1 MSSSDWNEVKLLA
14 ADFQR
19 IQLTTSSQRLGERN
33 CVEIVAKLISTKLLD
48 VVFTTD
54 GKEYVTPV
62 HLTKELKDEAYVQ
75 GGRINILDAA
85 RALKVDPDVAS
96 NLCEKLAKDE
106 PDDYCIVH
114 GQLIGLTYLD
124 QIAEEVLDK
133 LEQNG
138 HINSLKISQQ
148 FDLPVDI
155 IDSMLEKRN
164 KNLAFN
170 LHKNKNNP
178 YLYYTDSYFNSIKR
192 IVRGALLA
200 TTRPVLCTAI
210 INQCSLDE
218 KEFFTVFESLLAE
231 KQVPGMLTDRIGNSC
246 TYVPNIH
253 TKTLNNWVMN
263 FYTNNNYLDYE
274 AMNSVGITDPISY
287 ISRMQLGKELIA
299 LTTCSVGPKI
309 LDDISAA
316 IEECISIG
324 TWIDIMDFVPVVFDT
339 KDGVLVM
346 EYLLKK
352 NKISKGFQIFH
363 DTALVTDKFIEIQS
377 ERIINTLDT
386 KVKKIVESGEY
397 ANALINWKI
406 QQKLAED
413 KNPELSRK
421 EERKKKSGGKHGG
434 GTQGRETKIKAVKK
448 KYGQKSKQHDSDSD
462 EQENKVVASEQFIME
477 IVNADEIRENLENE
491 ETFKDVDEDKNSLI
505 EKIVSYLYPILNK
518 EALRRSQEI
527 YDQVM
532 ANRMGDRRKVHQ
544 DFRDKLLFLLSDL
557 HQYIKGIQKF
567 DSTETQ
573 GQLTSFLLKS
583 IGGEIVEIVKCYIA
597 QNKEHNSESKSNQYD
612 KQVEDAIE
620 KLQKSLISKLID
632 EFHEAVD
639 ELLSSVDI
647 VQKKYDRK
655 KEREHLQNNR
665 QLLLKSLSDIEDDSA
680 QVLLIATQILFQ
692 SITQTMI
699 KVSGKFV
706 SVILGFLQKHLSDQ
720 DFSILQNYHDLVVQ
734 LLKVEDPEE
743 KNNIKSKLKETTS
756 NVKNLVIN
764 FKKS

>member
-1 MSSSDWNEVKLLA
+1 MSSNDWNEVKLLA

-54 GKEYVTPV
+54 GKEYVTPK

-114 GQLIGLTYLD
+114 GQLIGLTYLN
-124 QIAEEVLDK
+124 QITEDILDK

-138 HINSLKISQQ
+138 HINSLQISQQ

-155 IDSMLEKRN
+155 IDSMIKKRS
-164 KNLAFN
+164 KNLGFN

-200 TTRPVLCTAI
+200 ITRPVLCTAI
-210 INQCSLDE
+210 INQCSIDE
-218 KEFFTVFESLLAE
+218 KDFFTVFENLLAE
-231 KQVPGMLTDRIGNSC
+231 KQIPGTLTDRIGNSC

-263 FYTNNNYLDYE
+263 FYINNNYLDYE

-287 ISRMQLGKELIA
+287 ISRMQIGKELIA

-316 IEECISIG
+316 IEECISSG
-324 TWIDIMDFVPVVFDT
+324 TWIDIMDFVPVVFDS
-339 KDGVLVM
+339 KDGVLVL

-352 NKISKGFQIFH
+352 NKISKGFQIFD

-386 KVKKIVESGEY
+386 KVKKIIDSGEY
-397 ANALINWKI
+397 ASALINWKI
-406 QQKLAED
+406 QKKLAED

-421 EERKKKSGGKHGG
+421 EERKKKTGGKHGG

-448 KYGQKSKQHDSDSD
+448 KYGQKSKQHDYDSD
-462 EQENKVVASEQFIME
+462 EEDNKEVTSEQFLIE
-477 IVNADEIRENLENE
+477 IVNTDEIRENLENE
-491 ETFKDVDEDKNSLI
+491 ETFKDVDEEKNSLI
-505 EKIVSYLYPILNK
+505 EKIVLYLYPILNQ
-518 EALRRSQEI
+518 EALKRSQEM
-527 YDQVM
+527 YDQIM

-544 DFRDKLLFLLSDL
+544 NFRDKLLLLLSDL

-567 DSTETQ
+567 DSVETQ

-583 IGGEIVEIVKCYIA
+583 VGGEIVEIVKCYVA
-597 QNKEHNSESKSNQYD
+597 QNKEHNSESKSNQFD

-620 KLQKSLISKLID
+620 KLQKSLTSKLID
-632 EFHEAVD
+632 DFHEAVD
-639 ELLSSVDI
+639 ELLSSVDV
-647 VQKKYDRK
+647 VQKKNDRK

-665 QLLLKSLSDIEDDSA
+665 QLLLKSLSEIEDDSA

-706 SVILGFLQKHLSDQ
+706 SVLLGFLQKHLSDQ
-720 DFSILQNYHDLVVQ
+720 DFSVLQNYHDLVVQ
-734 LLKVEDPEE
+734 LLKTDDPEE
-743 KNNIKSKLKETTS
+743 KNNIKSKLEEMTCD
-756 NVKNLVIN
+756 VKNLVIN

>member
-33 CVEIVAKLISTKLLD
+33 CVEIVAKLISAKLLD

-114 GQLIGLTYLD
+114 GQLIGFTYLD
-124 QIAEEVLDK
+124 QIAEDILDK

-138 HINSLKISQQ
+138 YINSLKISQQ
-148 FDLPVDI
+148 FDLPVDM

-200 TTRPVLCTAI
+200 ITRPVLCTAI

-231 KQVPGMLTDRIGNSC
+231 KQVPGILTDRIGNAC

-263 FYTNNNYLDYE
+263 FYSNNNYLDYE

-316 IEECISIG
+316 IEECISSG

-339 KDGVLVM
+339 KDGVLVL

-352 NKISKGFQIFH
+352 NKISKGFQIFD
-363 DTALVTDKFIEIQS
+363 DTALVTDKFIEVQS

-386 KVKKIVESGEY
+386 KIKKIIESGEY
-397 ANALINWKI
+397 ENALINWKI

-462 EQENKVVASEQFIME
+462 EQENKLVASEQFMME
-477 IVNADEIRENLENE
+477 IVNADEIRKNLENE
-491 ETFKDVDEDKNSLI
+491 ESFKDVDEDKNSLI

-518 EALRRSQEI
+518 ESLRRSQEI

-532 ANRMGDRRKVHQ
+532 ANRMGDLRKVHQ
-544 DFRDKLLFLLSDL
+544 DISCKLLLLLSDL

-567 DSTETQ
+567 DNTETQ
-573 GQLTSFLLKS
+573 GQLTSFLIKS
-583 IGGEIVEIVKCYIA
+583 IGGEILEMVKCYLELNKA
-597 QNKEHNSESKSNQYD
+597 QSKSKSNQYD
-612 KQVEDAIE
+612 KKVVDAIE
-620 KLQKSLISKLID
+620 KLQKSLTSKLID
-632 EFHEAVD
+632 DFHVAVD
-639 ELLSSVDI
+639 ELLSSLDI

-665 QLLLKSLSDIEDDSA
+665 QLLLKLLSDIEGDSA

-699 KVSGKFV
+699 RVSGKFV
-706 SVILGFLQKHLSDQ
+706 SVLLGFLQKHLSDQ
-720 DFSILQNYHDLVVQ
+720 DFFILQNYHDLVVQ
-734 LLKVEDPEE
+734 LLKAEDLEE
-743 KNNIKSKLKETTS
+743 KNNIKSKLEETTP